1 MYRFCEP
8 VPKYKEEKCQSWV
21 RSEIRETPEELK
33 TLMRKEKDVLRH
45 EKLQVLYWL
54 KTQTVDSV
62 LSAAVRLGKHRTT
75 IQRWLSS
82 YRKGGIEELLLQKPR
97 SGRPRIMN
105 SETVERL
112 SKELSEPEGF
122 SSYKEV
128 HEWLTN
134 CCEVKVAYRTVHQ
147 WTRYR
152 LKAKLKVP
160 RPVSK
165 KQKPGTPE
173 EFKK

>member
-1 MYRFCEP
+1 MSG
-8 VPKYKEEKCQSWV
+8 VV
-21 RSEIRETPEELK
+21 RIEIRETTEELT

-54 KTQTVDSV
+54 KTQTIDSV

-82 YRKGGIEELLLQKPR
+82 YRSGGIAELLSQKPR

-105 SETVERL
+105 AQIVEKL
-112 SKELSEPEGF
+112 EQELSEPEGF

-128 HEWLTN
+128 HQWLTS
-134 CCEVKVAYRTVHQ
+134 CGDVPVAYRTVHQ
-147 WTRYR
+147 WARYR
-152 LKAKLKVP
+152 LKGKLKVP
-160 RPVSK
+160 RPVSE
-165 KQKPGTPE
+165 KQKVGAVE
-173 EFKK
+173 EFKKNCHP

>member
-1 MYRFCEP
+1 MSG
-8 VPKYKEEKCQSWV
+8 VV
-21 RSEIRETPEELK
+21 RIEIRETTEELK

-54 KTQTVDSV
+54 KTKTIDSV

-82 YRKGGIEELLLQKPR
+82 YPWGGIEKLLFQKPR

-105 SETVERL
+105 PETIERL
-112 SKELSEPEGF
+112 SNQLQEPEGF

-128 HEWLTN
+128 HQWLTS
-134 CCEVKVAYRTVHQ
+134 CYDIPVAYRTVHQ
-147 WTRYR
+147 WARYR
-152 LKAKLKVP
+152 LKGKLKVP
-160 RPVSK
+160 RPVSE
-165 KQKPGTPE
+165 KQKPGAVE
-173 EFKK
+173 EFKKNCQS